1 MKLKREMKDVDL
13 MLLVSMILLIVI
25 GLIAVTS
32 ASFPT
37 AKKYNLNSFHYLI
50 RQGIFLILG
59 IISMI
64 LIIRVPRAVIYK
76 NISWLFPL
84 SVILILLLWTPLG
97 SAKKGQARWL
107 DFRVI
112 PLRFQPS
119 DILKISSI
127 IYLSKYLSRN
137 IYTLREPKTFIT
149 AVAIMGISVGPIMI
163 KDFSTAVVIG
173 VSLFAILLAAGIDKK
188 QFLFLVVLGGIF
200 IWLVLKDPENKFRIK
215 RILGFVSDSTNYQS
229 ADLYQ
234 ARQSLYA
241 FALGGYSGVG
251 LFRSRQKYTNLPEAY
266 TDFIFSVIA
275 EEFGFIGTFIIILLF
290 IIYIYRG
297 YMIAFKA
304 TNYFDKFI
312 AIGMT
317 TYIGIQAF
325 FNMGVCAKLLPV
337 TGITLPFISYGGTAL
352 VIAIVSTAIL
362 LKISKEGTIWNIFYL
377 GEELVDIFIQLLP

>member
-1 MKLKREMKDVDL
+1 MKLKRDIKDVDL
-13 MLLVSMILLIVI
+13 VLLITMILLIVI

-50 RQGIFLILG
+50 RQGVFLILG
-59 IISMI
+59 IIAFIFIM
-64 LIIRVPRAVIYK
+64 RVPRSVIYK
-76 NISWLFPL
+76 NITWLFPF
-84 SVILILLLWTPLG
+84 SVVLILLLWTPLG
-97 SAKKGQARWL
+97 SSTKGQARWL

-112 PLRFQPS
+112 PLKFQPS
-119 DILKISSI
+119 DLLKLTSIL
-127 IYLSKYLSRN
+127 YLSKYLSRN
-137 IYTLREPKTFIT
+137 IYSLREAKTFLI
-149 AVAIMGISVGPIMI
+149 AVAIMGISVVPIMI

-173 VSLFAILLAAGIDKK
+173 VALFAILLAAGIDKK
-188 QFLFLVVLGGIF
+188 QFLFLVVLGIIF
-200 IWLVLKDPENKFRIK
+200 IWLILKDPENEFRIK

-229 ADLYQ
+229 SSLYQ

-275 EEFGFIGTFIIILLF
+275 EEFGFIGTLIIILLF

-297 YMIAFKA
+297 FMIAFKA
-304 TNYFDKFI
+304 TNYFDKFT

-317 TYIGIQAF
+317 TYVGIQAF

-352 VIAIVSTAIL
+352 VMAIASTAIL

-377 GEELVDIFIQLLP
+377 VAELEDTFIQL

>member
-1 MKLKREMKDVDL
+1 MKLKRDMKDVDL
-13 MLLVSMILLIVI
+13 VLLITMILLIVI

-50 RQGIFLILG
+50 RQGVFLILG

-64 LIIRVPRAVIYK
+64 FIIRVPRGVIYK
-76 NISWLFPL
+76 NITWLFIL

-97 SAKKGQARWL
+97 YNKNGQSRWL
-107 DFRVI
+107 DFKVI
-112 PLRFQPS
+112 PLKFQPS
-119 DILKISSI
+119 DLLKLTSI
-127 IYLSKYLSRN
+127 VFLSKYLSRN
-137 IYTLREPKTFIT
+137 IYTLREPKTFLI
-149 AVAIMGISVGPIMI
+149 AVAIIGISVGPIMI

-173 VSLFAILLAAGIDKK
+173 VALSSILLAAGIDKK
-188 QFLFLVVLGGIF
+188 QFLFLLVLGI
-200 IWLVLKDPENKFRIK
+200 ILIYIILKDPENKFRIQ
-215 RILGFVSDSTNYQS
+215 RILGFVSDSTNYQTS
-229 ADLYQ
+229 DKYQ

-266 TDFIFSVIA
+266 TDFIFSVLA

-304 TNYFDKFI
+304 TNYFDKFT
-312 AIGMT
+312 AIGIT
-317 TYIGIQAF
+317 SYIGIQAF

-352 VIAIVSTAIL
+352 VMAIASTAVL
-362 LKISKEGTIWNIFYL
+362 LKISKEGT
-377 GEELVDIFIQLLP
+377 V

>member
-13 MLLVSMILLIVI
+13 VLLITMILLIVI

-50 RQGIFLILG
+50 RQGVFLILG

-64 LIIRVPRAVIYK
+64 FIIRVPRGVIYK
-76 NISWLFPL
+76 NITWLFIL

-97 SAKKGQARWL
+97 YNKNGQSRWL
-107 DFRVI
+107 DFKVI
-112 PLRFQPS
+112 PLKFQPS
-119 DILKISSI
+119 DLLKLTSI
-127 IYLSKYLSRN
+127 VFLSKYLSRN
-137 IYTLREPKTFIT
+137 IYTLREPKTFLI
-149 AVAIMGISVGPIMI
+149 AVAIIGISVGPIMI

-173 VSLFAILLAAGIDKK
+173 VALSSILLAAGIDKK
-188 QFLFLVVLGGIF
+188 QFLFLLVLGI
-200 IWLVLKDPENKFRIK
+200 ILIYIILKDPENKFRIQ
-215 RILGFVSDSTNYQS
+215 RILGFVSDSTNYQTS
-229 ADLYQ
+229 DKYQ

-266 TDFIFSVIA
+266 TDFIFSVLA

-304 TNYFDKFI
+304 TNYFDKFT
-312 AIGMT
+312 AIGIT
-317 TYIGIQAF
+317 SYIGIQAF

-352 VIAIVSTAIL
+352 VMAIASTAVL
-362 LKISKEGTIWNIFYL
+362 LKISKEGT
-377 GEELVDIFIQLLP
+377 V

>member
-13 MLLVSMILLIVI
+13 VLLITMILLIVI

-50 RQGIFLILG
+50 RQGVFLILG

-64 LIIRVPRAVIYK
+64 FIIRVPRGVIYK
-76 NISWLFPL
+76 NITWLFIL

-97 SAKKGQARWL
+97 YNKNGQSRWL
-107 DFRVI
+107 DFKVI
-112 PLRFQPS
+112 PLKFQPS
-119 DILKISSI
+119 DLLKLTSI
-127 IYLSKYLSRN
+127 VFLSKYLSRN
-137 IYTLREPKTFIT
+137 IYTLREPKTFLI
-149 AVAIMGISVGPIMI
+149 AVAIIGISVGPIMI

-173 VSLFAILLAAGIDKK
+173 VALSSILLAAGIDKK
-188 QFLFLVVLGGIF
+188 QFLFLLVLGI
-200 IWLVLKDPENKFRIK
+200 ILIYIILKDPENKFRIQ
-215 RILGFVSDSTNYQS
+215 RILGFVSDSTNYQTS
-229 ADLYQ
+229 DKYQ

-266 TDFIFSVIA
+266 TDFIFSVLA

-304 TNYFDKFI
+304 TNYFDKFT
-312 AIGMT
+312 AIGIT
-317 TYIGIQAF
+317 SYIGIQAF

-352 VIAIVSTAIL
+352 VMAIASTAIL
-362 LKISKEGTIWNIFYL
+362 LKISKEGT
-377 GEELVDIFIQLLP
+377 V

>member
-13 MLLVSMILLIVI
+13 VLLITMILLIVI

-50 RQGIFLILG
+50 RQGVFLILG

-64 LIIRVPRAVIYK
+64 FIIRVPRGVIYK
-76 NISWLFPL
+76 NITWLFIL

-97 SAKKGQARWL
+97 YNKNGQSRWL
-107 DFRVI
+107 YFKVI
-112 PLRFQPS
+112 PLKFQPS
-119 DILKISSI
+119 DLLKLTSI
-127 IYLSKYLSRN
+127 VFLSKYLSRN
-137 IYTLREPKTFIT
+137 IYTLREPKTFLI
-149 AVAIMGISVGPIMI
+149 AVAIIGISVGPIMI

-173 VSLFAILLAAGIDKK
+173 VALSSILLAAGIDKK
-188 QFLFLVVLGGIF
+188 QFLFLLVLGI
-200 IWLVLKDPENKFRIK
+200 ILIYIILKDPENKFRIQ
-215 RILGFVSDSTNYQS
+215 RILGFVSDSTNYQTS
-229 ADLYQ
+229 DKYQ

-266 TDFIFSVIA
+266 TDFIFSVLA

-304 TNYFDKFI
+304 TNYFDKFT
-312 AIGMT
+312 AIGIT
-317 TYIGIQAF
+317 SYIGIQAF

-352 VIAIVSTAIL
+352 VMAIASTAVL
-362 LKISKEGTIWNIFYL
+362 LKISKEGT
-377 GEELVDIFIQLLP
+377 V

>member
-1 MKLKREMKDVDL
+1 MKIKRDIKDVDL
-13 MLLVSMILLIVI
+13 MLLITMILLVFI

-37 AKKYNLNSFHYLI
+37 AKKYNLSSFHYLI
-50 RQGIFLILG
+50 RQGVFLILG
-59 IISMI
+59 IIAFIFIM
-64 LIIRVPRAVIYK
+64 RVPRAVIYK
-76 NISWLFPL
+76 NIAWLFPF
-84 SVILILLLWTPLG
+84 SVVLILLLWTPLG
-97 SAKKGQARWL
+97 SSTKGQARWL

-112 PLRFQPS
+112 PIKFQPS
-119 DILKISSI
+119 DLLKLTSIL
-127 IYLSKYLSRN
+127 YLSKYLSRN
-137 IYTLREPKTFIT
+137 IYSLREAKTFLI
-149 AVAIMGISVGPIMI
+149 AVAIMGISVVPIMI

-173 VSLFAILLAAGIDKK
+173 VALFAILLAAGIDKK
-188 QFLFLVVLGGIF
+188 QFLFLVVLGIIF
-200 IWLVLKDPENKFRIK
+200 IWLILKDPENEFRIK

-229 ADLYQ
+229 SSLYQ

-275 EEFGFIGTFIIILLF
+275 EEFGFIGTLIIILLF

-297 YMIAFKA
+297 FMIAFKA
-304 TNYFDKFI
+304 TNYFDKFT

-317 TYIGIQAF
+317 TYVGIQAF

-352 VIAIVSTAIL
+352 VMAIASTAIL

-377 GEELVDIFIQLLP
+377 VAELEDTFIQP

>member
-1 MKLKREMKDVDL
+1 MKLKRDMKDLDL
-13 MLLVSMILLIVI
+13 VLLITMILLIVI

-50 RQGIFLILG
+50 RQGVFLILG

-64 LIIRVPRAVIYK
+64 FIIRVPRGVIYK
-76 NISWLFPL
+76 NITWLFIL

-97 SAKKGQARWL
+97 YNRNGQSRWL
-107 DFRVI
+107 DFKVI
-112 PLRFQPS
+112 PLKFQPS
-119 DILKISSI
+119 DLLKLTSI
-127 IYLSKYLSRN
+127 VFLAKYLSKN
-137 IYTLREPKTFIT
+137 IYTLKEARTFII
-149 AVAIMGISVGPIMI
+149 AVAIMGVSVGPIMI

-188 QFLFLVVLGGIF
+188 QFLFLVVLGI
-200 IWLVLKDPENKFRIK
+200 ILVYIILKDPENEFRLK
-215 RILGFVSDSTNYQS
+215 RILGFVSDSTDYQTS
-229 ADLYQ
+229 EKYQ

-251 LFRSRQKYTNLPEAY
+251 LFRSRQKYTNVPEAY
-266 TDFIFSVIA
+266 TDFIFSVFA

-290 IIYIYRG
+290 IVYIYRG
-297 YMIAFKA
+297 YMIAYKA
-304 TNYFDKFI
+304 TNYFDKFT

-352 VIAIVSTAIL
+352 VMAIASTAIL
-362 LKISKEGTIWNIFYL
+362 LKISKEGTI
-377 GEELVDIFIQLLP
+377 

>member
-1 MKLKREMKDVDL
+1 MKIKRDIKDVDL
-13 MLLVSMILLIVI
+13 MLLITMILLVVI

-50 RQGIFLILG
+50 RQGVFLILG

-64 LIIRVPRAVIYK
+64 FIIRVPRGVIYK
-76 NISWLFPL
+76 NITWLFIL

-97 SAKKGQARWL
+97 YNKNGQSRWL
-107 DFRVI
+107 DFKVI
-112 PLRFQPS
+112 PIKFQPS
-119 DILKISSI
+119 DLLKLTSIL
-127 IYLSKYLSRN
+127 YLSKYLSRN
-137 IYTLREPKTFIT
+137 IYSLREAKTFLI
-149 AVAIMGISVGPIMI
+149 AVAIMGISVVPIMI

-173 VSLFAILLAAGIDKK
+173 VALFSILLAAGIDKK
-188 QFLFLVVLGGIF
+188 QFLFLVVLGIIF
-200 IWLVLKDPENKFRIK
+200 IWLILKDPENEFRIK
-215 RILGFVSDSTNYQS
+215 RILGFVSDSTDYQTS
-229 ADLYQ
+229 EKYQ

-297 YMIAFKA
+297 FMIAFKA
-304 TNYFDKFI
+304 TNYFDKFT

-317 TYIGIQAF
+317 TYVGIQAF

-352 VIAIVSTAIL
+352 VMAIASTAIL
-362 LKISKEGTIWNIFYL
+362 LKISKEGTI
-377 GEELVDIFIQLLP
+377 

>member
-1 MKLKREMKDVDL
+1 MKLKRDMKDVDL
-13 MLLVSMILLIVI
+13 MLLITMILLVVI

-50 RQGIFLILG
+50 RQGVFLILG

-64 LIIRVPRAVIYK
+64 FIIRVPRVVIYK
-76 NISWLFPL
+76 NITWLFIL

-97 SAKKGQARWL
+97 YNKNGQSRWL
-107 DFRVI
+107 DFKVI
-112 PLRFQPS
+112 PLKFQPS
-119 DILKISSI
+119 DLLKLTSIL
-127 IYLSKYLSRN
+127 YLSKYLSKN
-137 IYTLREPKTFIT
+137 IYSLREAKTFLI
-149 AVAIMGISVGPIMI
+149 AVAIMGISVVPIMI

-173 VSLFAILLAAGIDKK
+173 VALFAILLAAGIDKK
-188 QFLFLVVLGGIF
+188 QFLFLVVLGIIF
-200 IWLVLKDPENKFRIK
+200 IWLILKDPENEFRIK
-215 RILGFVSDSTNYQS
+215 RILGFVSDSTDYQTS
-229 ADLYQ
+229 EKYQ

-275 EEFGFIGTFIIILLF
+275 EEFGFIGTLIIILLF

-297 YMIAFKA
+297 FMIAFKA
-304 TNYFDKFI
+304 TNYFDKFT

-317 TYIGIQAF
+317 TYVGIQAF

-352 VIAIVSTAIL
+352 VMAIASTAIL

-377 GEELVDIFIQLLP
+377 VAELEDTFIQL

>member
-13 MLLVSMILLIVI
+13 VLLITMILLIVI

-50 RQGIFLILG
+50 RQGVFLILG

-64 LIIRVPRAVIYK
+64 FIIRVPRGVIYK
-76 NISWLFPL
+76 NITWLFIL

-97 SAKKGQARWL
+97 YNKNGQSRWL
-107 DFRVI
+107 DFKVI
-112 PLRFQPS
+112 PLKFQPS
-119 DILKISSI
+119 DLLKLTSI
-127 IYLSKYLSRN
+127 VFLSKYLSRN
-137 IYTLREPKTFIT
+137 IYTLREPKIFLT

-173 VSLFAILLAAGIDKK
+173 VALSSILLAAGIDKK
-188 QFLFLVVLGGIF
+188 QFLFLLVLGI
-200 IWLVLKDPENKFRIK
+200 ILIYIILKDPENKFRIQ

-229 ADLYQ
+229 SDKYQ

-266 TDFIFSVIA
+266 TDFIFSVLA

-304 TNYFDKFI
+304 TNYFDKFT
-312 AIGMT
+312 AIGIT
-317 TYIGIQAF
+317 SYIGIQAF

-352 VIAIVSTAIL
+352 VMAIASTAVL
-362 LKISKEGTIWNIFYL
+362 LKISKEGT
-377 GEELVDIFIQLLP
+377 V

>member
-1 MKLKREMKDVDL
+1 MKLKRDIKDVDL
-13 MLLVSMILLIVI
+13 MLLITMILLVVI

-50 RQGIFLILG
+50 RQGVFLILG

-64 LIIRVPRAVIYK
+64 FIIRVPRVVIYK
-76 NISWLFPL
+76 NITWLFIL

-97 SAKKGQARWL
+97 YNKNGQSRWL
-107 DFRVI
+107 DFKVI
-112 PLRFQPS
+112 PLKFQPS
-119 DILKISSI
+119 DLLKLTSIL
-127 IYLSKYLSRN
+127 YLSKYLSKN
-137 IYTLREPKTFIT
+137 IYSLREAKTFLI
-149 AVAIMGISVGPIMI
+149 AVAIMGISVVPIMI

-173 VSLFAILLAAGIDKK
+173 VALFAILLAAGIDKK
-188 QFLFLVVLGGIF
+188 QFLFLVVLGIIF
-200 IWLVLKDPENKFRIK
+200 IWLILKDPENEFRIK
-215 RILGFVSDSTNYQS
+215 RILGFVSDSTDYQTS
-229 ADLYQ
+229 EKYQ

-275 EEFGFIGTFIIILLF
+275 EEFGFIGTLIIILLF

-297 YMIAFKA
+297 FMIAFKA
-304 TNYFDKFI
+304 TNYFDKFT

-317 TYIGIQAF
+317 TYVGIQAF

-352 VIAIVSTAIL
+352 VMAIASTAIL
-362 LKISKEGTIWNIFYL
+362 LKISKEGTI
-377 GEELVDIFIQLLP
+377 

>member
-1 MKLKREMKDVDL
+1 MKLKKEIKDIDL
-13 MLLVSMILLIVI
+13 MLLLTTVFLIII

-37 AKKYNLNSFHYLI
+37 AKKYNLNSFHYLA
-50 RQGIFLILG
+50 RQSGFLIIG
-59 IISMI
+59 IIALLLI
-64 LIIRVPRAVIYK
+64 LKMPRAVIYK
-76 NISWLFPL
+76 NIDWLFPV
-84 SVILILLLWTPLG
+84 SIVLILLLWSPLG
-97 SAKKGQARWL
+97 DKSKGQVRWL
-107 DFRVI
+107 DLKI
-112 PLRFQPS
+112 LRFQPS
-119 DILKISSI
+119 DILKLSSI
-127 IYLSKYLSRN
+127 IYLSKYLARN
-137 IYTLREPKTFIT
+137 IYSLRDRKTFLI

-173 VSLFAILLAAGIDKK
+173 VALFAILLAAGINKR
-188 QFLFLVVLGGIF
+188 QFLFLVVLGIGLIF
-200 IWLVLKDPENKFRIK
+200 VILMDPENQFRLK
-215 RILGFVSDSTNYQS
+215 RIFGFVSDSTDYQS
-229 ADLYQ
+229 AALYQ
-234 ARQSLYA
+234 SRQSLYA

-275 EEFGFIGTFIIILLF
+275 EEFGFIGTLIVILLF

-304 TNYFDKFI
+304 TNYFDKFT

-325 FNMGVCAKLLPV
+325 FNMGVCAKILPV

-352 VIAIVSTAIL
+352 VMALVSTAIL
-362 LKISKEGTIWNIFYL
+362 LKISKEGT
-377 GEELVDIFIQLLP
+377 V

>member
-1 MKLKREMKDVDL
+1 MKFKKEIKDIDL
-13 MLLVSMILLIVI
+13 MLLLSMIFLIII
-25 GLIAVTS
+25 GLVAVTS

-37 AKKYNLNSFHYLI
+37 AKKYNLNSFYFLI
-50 RQGIFLILG
+50 RQSGFLIIG
-59 IISMI
+59 IVALV
-64 LIIRVPRAVIYK
+64 LIIKMPRAVIYK
-76 NISWLFPL
+76 NIDWIFPISILF
-84 SVILILLLWTPLG
+84 IFLLWSPLG
-97 SAKKGQARWL
+97 DKSNGQARWL
-107 DFRVI
+107 DLKI
-112 PLRFQPS
+112 ITFQPS
-119 DILKISSI
+119 DILKLSSI
-127 IYLSKYLSRN
+127 IYLAKYLSRN
-137 IYTLREPKTFIT
+137 IYNLKDKKSFLI

-173 VSLFAILLAAGIDKK
+173 VSLFAVLLAAGINKK
-188 QFLFLVVLGGIF
+188 QFLFLVTLGIAL
-200 IWLVLKDPENKFRIK
+200 IVVILKDPENKFRLM
-215 RILGFVSDSTNYQS
+215 RIFGFVSDSTDYQS
-229 ADLYQ
+229 AALYQ

-275 EEFGFIGTFIIILLF
+275 EEFGFIGTFIVILLF

-304 TNYFDKFI
+304 TNYFDKFT

-352 VIAIVSTAIL
+352 VMAIVSTAIL
-362 LKISKEGTIWNIFYL
+362 LKISKEGTI
-377 GEELVDIFIQLLP
+377 

>member
-1 MKLKREMKDVDL
+1 MKLKKEIKDIDL
-13 MLLVSMILLIVI
+13 MLLLSMIFLII
-25 GLIAVTS
+25 MGLVAVTS

-37 AKKYNLNSFHYLI
+37 AKKYNLNSFHFLI
-50 RQGIFLILG
+50 RQGAFLILG

-64 LIIRVPRAVIYK
+64 LIIRVPRGVIYK
-76 NISWLFPL
+76 NITWLFIL

-97 SAKKGQARWL
+97 YNKNGQSRWL
-107 DFRVI
+107 DFKVI
-112 PLRFQPS
+112 PLKFQPS
-119 DILKISSI
+119 DLLKLTSI
-127 IYLSKYLSRN
+127 VFLSKYLSRN
-137 IYTLREPKTFIT
+137 IYTLREPKNFLI

-173 VSLFAILLAAGIDKK
+173 VSLFAILLAAGINKK
-188 QFLFLVVLGGIF
+188 QFLFLVVLGIALIF
-200 IWLVLKDPENKFRIK
+200 VILKDPENEFRLK
-215 RILGFVSDSTNYQS
+215 RIFGFVSDSTDYQS
-229 ADLYQ
+229 SALYQ

-275 EEFGFIGTFIIILLF
+275 EEFGFIGTFIVILLF

-304 TNYFDKFI
+304 TNYFDKFT

-352 VIAIVSTAIL
+352 VMAIVSTAIL
-362 LKISKEGTIWNIFYL
+362 LKISKEGTI
-377 GEELVDIFIQLLP
+377 

>member
-1 MKLKREMKDVDL
+1 MKLKKEMKDVDL
-13 MLLVSMILLIVI
+13 MLLVSMILLVVI

-50 RQGIFLILG
+50 RQGMFLILG
-59 IISMI
+59 IVSMI

-137 IYTLREPKTFIT
+137 IYSLREPKTFMT

-173 VSLFAILLAAGIDKK
+173 VALFAILLAAGIDKK
-188 QFLFLVVLGGIF
+188 QFLFLIVLGAVF

-275 EEFGFIGTFIIILLF
+275 EEFGFIGTFVIILLF
-290 IIYIYRG
+290 IVYIYRG

-304 TNYFDKFI
+304 TNYFDKFT

-352 VIAIVSTAIL
+352 VIAIASTAIL
-362 LKISKEGTIWNIFYL
+362 LKISKEGTI
-377 GEELVDIFIQLLP
+377 

>member
-1 MKLKREMKDVDL
+1 MKLKRDIKDVDL
-13 MLLVSMILLIVI
+13 MLLITMILLVVI

-50 RQGIFLILG
+50 RQGVFLILG
-59 IISMI
+59 IIAFIFIM
-64 LIIRVPRAVIYK
+64 RVPRAVIYK
-76 NISWLFPL
+76 NIAWLFPF
-84 SVILILLLWTPLG
+84 SVVLILLLWTPLG
-97 SAKKGQARWL
+97 SSTKGQARWL

-112 PLRFQPS
+112 PIKFQPS
-119 DILKISSI
+119 DLLKLTSI

-137 IYTLREPKTFIT
+137 IYSLRETKTFLI
-149 AVAIMGISVGPIMI
+149 AVAIMGISVVPIMI

-173 VSLFAILLAAGIDKK
+173 VALFAILLAAGIDKK
-188 QFLFLVVLGGIF
+188 QFLFLVVLGIIF
-200 IWLVLKDPENKFRIK
+200 IWLILKDPENEFRIK

-229 ADLYQ
+229 SSLYQ

-275 EEFGFIGTFIIILLF
+275 EEFGFIGTLIIILLF

-297 YMIAFKA
+297 FMIAFKA
-304 TNYFDKFI
+304 TNYFDKFT

-317 TYIGIQAF
+317 TYVGIQAF

-352 VIAIVSTAIL
+352 VMAIASTAIL

-377 GEELVDIFIQLLP
+377 VAELEDTFIQL

>member
-1 MKLKREMKDVDL
+1 MKLKRDMKDVDI
-13 MLLVSMILLIVI
+13 MLLITMILLVVI

-50 RQGIFLILG
+50 RQGVFLILG
-59 IISMI
+59 IISI
-64 LIIRVPRAVIYK
+64 IFIIRVPRGVIYK
-76 NISWLFPL
+76 NITWLFIL

-97 SAKKGQARWL
+97 HNKNGQSRWL
-107 DFRVI
+107 DFKVI
-112 PLRFQPS
+112 PLKFQPS
-119 DILKISSI
+119 DLLKLTSIL
-127 IYLSKYLSRN
+127 YLSKYLSRN
-137 IYTLREPKTFIT
+137 IYSLREAKTFLI
-149 AVAIMGISVGPIMI
+149 AVAIMGISVVPIMI

-173 VSLFAILLAAGIDKK
+173 IALFAILLAAGIDKK
-188 QFLFLVVLGGIF
+188 QFLFLVVLGIIF
-200 IWLVLKDPENKFRIK
+200 IWLILKDPENEFRIK

-229 ADLYQ
+229 SSLYQ

-275 EEFGFIGTFIIILLF
+275 EEFGFIGTLIIILLF

-297 YMIAFKA
+297 FMIAFKA
-304 TNYFDKFI
+304 TNYFDKFT

-317 TYIGIQAF
+317 TYVGIQAF

-352 VIAIVSTAIL
+352 IIALASTAIL

-377 GEELVDIFIQLLP
+377 VAELGDTFIQL